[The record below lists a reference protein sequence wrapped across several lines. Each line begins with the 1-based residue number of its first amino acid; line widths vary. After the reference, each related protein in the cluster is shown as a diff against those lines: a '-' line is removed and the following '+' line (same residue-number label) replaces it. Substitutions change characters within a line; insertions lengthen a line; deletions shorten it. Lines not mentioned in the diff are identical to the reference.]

1 MITNVTGYQHKKLSQ
16 IRDKHVLKRNGD
28 ETFEKYMIYRIRS
41 RSWIYFIWVIDHDVY
56 LDSSLITQ
64 SGKMSQN

>member
-28 ETFEKYMIYRIRS
+28 ETFEKYMIYRIRIRS
-41 RSWIYFIWVIDHDVY
+41 RS
-56 LDSSLITQ
+56 
-64 SGKMSQN
+64 